1 MKNETKFIGYGRQTI
16 NDEDIASVLDVLKSD
31 LLTQGPVLEEFE
43 NALAEYTGARFA
55 IAVTSGTAALH
66 LACLAS
72 GVQEGARGV
81 TSTMSFVASANCI
94 LYCKGSVDLL
104 DVDQHTLNIEP
115 QILNNYFQSNNPD
128 IIIPVHFGGLAS
140 NSSEIREIAGK
151 KIIIE
156 DASHSLGGKY
166 ENGKSVGSCC
176 YSDITIVSFHP
187 VKSITTG
194 EGGAVLTNNPKL
206 AEKIMML
213 RAHGIEKNRDNL
225 KMEISRSG
233 EESPWLYDQ
242 RFLGFNY
249 RMTELQA
256 ALGLNQLKRLDSFIA
271 KRREIASLYDKSFSD
286 LPVELVQHKLDQRS
300 RSALHLYQLYIDW
313 KHINISRSDLMSK
326 LRDKYIGSQVH
337 YKPIHLQSFYIGHKN
352 KTPDK
357 YQISE
362 NHYDK
367 CISLPI
373 HPSMSYDDIW
383 RVIDAVRDIL
393 ESEC

>member
-271 KRREIASLYDKSFSD
+271 KRREIASFYDKSFSD

-300 RSALHLYQLYIDW
+300 RSALHLYQLYIDIT
-313 KHINISRSDLMSK
+313 HDL
-326 LRDKYIGSQVH
+326 L
-337 YKPIHLQSFYIGHKN
+337 L
-352 KTPDK
+352 
-357 YQISE
+357 
-362 NHYDK
+362 
-367 CISLPI
+367 
-373 HPSMSYDDIW
+373 
-383 RVIDAVRDIL
+383 
-393 ESEC
+393 